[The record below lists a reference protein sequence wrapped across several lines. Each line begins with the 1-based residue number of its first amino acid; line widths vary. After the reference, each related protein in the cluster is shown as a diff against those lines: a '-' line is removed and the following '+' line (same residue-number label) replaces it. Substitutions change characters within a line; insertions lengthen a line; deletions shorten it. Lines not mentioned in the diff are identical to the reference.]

1 MPVVTYR
8 VSVVTYMIPIV
19 VTYNGGIFMMITAAE
34 REYLTEIE
42 IRKYTQKTIR
52 SYKNNLD
59 LFIR

>member
-8 VSVVTYMIPIV
+8 FSVVTYMIPIV
-19 VTYNGGIFMMITAAE
+19 VTYNGGICMTITAAE
-34 REYLTEIE
+34 RDYLTEIE

>member
-1 MPVVTYR
+1 MT
-8 VSVVTYMIPIV
+8 
-19 VTYNGGIFMMITAAE
+19 ITAAE